1 VTLRELNRAT
11 LARQMLLA
19 RETVT
24 SVKAIERLAGLQAQ
38 VPRPPFVGLWSRVD
52 GFTREDLIRALRK
65 KQVVRATAMRGTIH
79 LMTAADYVAF
89 HAIPKKTLAA
99 LEQEGEALRRFT
111 DEDTHDRNVRRARP

>member
-19 RETVT
+19 RQTVT
-24 SVKAIERLAGLQAQ
+24 SVKAIERLAGQ
-38 VPRPPFVGLWSRVD
+38 WKI
-52 GFTREDLIRALRK
+52 ERK
-65 KQVVRATAMRGTIH
+65 KKPVTLA
-79 LMTAADYVAF
+79 LDPF
-89 HAIPKKTLAA
+89 DAIPKKTLAA